1 MQIPTVKVQIIS
13 VKFSKRQKHLYRY
26 KYVTLTAIPENY
38 FELCVHLY
46 LSTVHW

>member
-13 VKFSKRQKHLYRY
+13 VKFSKRQKHLYCM
-26 KYVTLTAIPENY
+26 YVTLTEIPENY
-38 FELCVHLY
+38 FGLCVHLY